1 MEYTCI
7 PVIYIDRCTCVNM
20 DLHVCELDEIF
31 QLGGIFDPKRPLYE
45 TLENMVFANTKFSF
59 PQDIYQAYAYTCTS
73 YTAGS
78 RGCSLVNVL

>member
-1 MEYTCI
+1 MRI
-7 PVIYIDRCTCVNM
+7 FNVSIYFHRFPLKVQTVF
-20 DLHVCELDEIF
+20 HESAAT